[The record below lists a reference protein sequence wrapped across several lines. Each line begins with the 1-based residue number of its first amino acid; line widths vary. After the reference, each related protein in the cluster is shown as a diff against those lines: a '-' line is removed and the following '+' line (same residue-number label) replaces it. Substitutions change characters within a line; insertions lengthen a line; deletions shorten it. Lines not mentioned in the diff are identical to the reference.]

1 MKVNPGKIVR
11 QVDETRRPVLLTSR
25 GRGVAVAKLLPSMRR
40 RRRSATSF
48 AASAASAASAVADLE
63 VIHPPFRIA
72 GNAMVVLA
80 LLTRLR
86 VPLSRR
92 SLMVA
97 LIQDKRDAIVGLC
110 RRYEVVRMDVF
121 GSVLRDDFRPGV
133 SDVDLLVEF
142 SDRDP
147 YALAQAYFDLLDELN
162 ALLGTKVDLV
172 MAGAVKNRYIV
183 ADIEATRQPL
193 YAA

>member
-48 AASAASAASAVADLE
+48 AASAASAVADLE
-63 VIHPPFRIA
+63 AIHPPFRIA

>member
-1 MKVNPGKIVR
+1 MWR
-11 QVDETRRPVLLTSR
+11 ST
-25 GRGVAVAKLLPSMRR
+25 KLLPSMRR

-48 AASAASAASAVADLE
+48 AASAASAVADLEAIHAWYAEQRVPDVGERLLRE

-72 GNAMVVLA
+72 GNAMVALV

-92 SLMVA
+92 SLMLA

-121 GSVLRDDFRPGV
+121 GSALRDDFRPGE

-172 MAGAVKNRYIV
+172 MAGAVKNHYIV
-183 ADIEATRQPL
+183 ADIEATRQLL